1 MPEIDPTVAA
11 LTMQLNLE
19 RGLADNAIDDISK
32 KFINLEGTVSSS
44 VKKAVGT
51 IANLGSNS
59 LTTFKDV
66 NKIFSLFGKQTKDL
80 QVARKSKP
88 ISLEEKDLKT
98 FKDINK
104 EAVILNAAVKTKNK
118 GHLEQNKL
126 LQNDVDI
133 SKEVN
138 SNLKSAVEEIDD
150 QIEGAMRL
158 RAAFDGFRQVGLS
171 ILRNIVDSDKAT
183 QNFVTTN
190 FRLYDTQTGLVAT
203 SRQLALSTGI
213 ASEKAYEVVQALGN
227 LAMPKEQMVELGDS
241 ILKANQYLG
250 VGITQLAEFSRQNR
264 FAGGDT
270 QSFNRIMGYSADAM
284 RKYGLNSEDVASVLN
299 DTSVSVVDLEISFGK
314 LAGRTRDSN
323 GNLVTSME
331 IFKQSQL
338 IFKGFAKSIG
348 ADADEMAASLK
359 VALDPQ
365 KMVLFDS
372 FAKQLGLTL
381 KTPEDRLTAMPMLI
395 AKAAK
400 TAGLTLEDLEKAKND
415 PMEAFRVKAQMKAVA
430 SMTGLTEKQIDAQL
444 RLNAELDK
452 AAKSGKL
459 NKNDLKA
466 VEDFMKIKQAE
477 QAASDFTESM
487 GTLTGQIGMLRTRI
501 NAFFGLLNGVLGK
514 GLYDIFQAV
523 SFVLK
528 PITAV
533 VERLG
538 NQLRKFGESNGV
550 TAKMVRIL
558 LAGLVLAGVAFLSL
572 VSVVASARISVATFE
587 AAMKRLK
594 ITEGLATVRAVLYN
608 AVMLVRNVIVGA
620 ASVVMGIFTGATSLS
635 TIALGAFNAALAF
648 GSALLS
654 PYVLVVIAVVAALT
668 ILYYKF
674 DSVGDAVQYLYD
686 KLKVFGTYLV
696 TYGQEV
702 WEQVKLLIEWAESL
716 TFVRFIIDKII
727 PAIKQFVS
735 NLKIMDVAVAALA
748 ISLGILFG
756 PIGWLILAAAAVYKL
771 YERFESVRSVVDYV
785 YGGLKVL
792 GGYFLVGFN
801 AACKVV
807 DALWTAFKT
816 LAKIILIVVLVRFM
830 PLILLIRR
838 MVIGLFELG
847 KLIVYLADIA
857 FGYLAR
863 QLSRVYDWM
872 SGIIDELVS
881 PFIEAL
887 GLIYDY
893 LMSFETVQW
902 VINGISVA
910 FDSVYKSVVGFFSQM
925 QELSFLDIVKT
936 WVSSMEY
943 IEDSIIQF
951 LADLPGMIIDGAYMI
966 GSALVYGL
974 VEGVKAAGRV
984 LVQLISWLV
993 DNTIG
998 RFMRAVGYAS
1008 PSKVMADIGMNLIYG
1023 LIEGVKSVFSGLAD
1037 LGQWIYD
1044 NTAGRILSLFGIASP
1059 STKMAEIGGNIISGL
1074 YEGFM
1079 NNPITKLIAGA
1090 AKTIAGWF
1098 GLGGDTE
1105 LDVNKISGDMG
1116 VLSATNVPV
1125 EFGEKYRK
1133 LMTDIS
1139 EGSKIMVAAVADI
1152 AGAAEAV
1159 VTSKS
1164 VLTALDGFLNAF
1176 DLNVM
1181 LQQSLVLSAIGDA
1194 LKSAGDSITAG
1205 FAAFTSLGSV
1215 DSSIIGQLSQVLA
1228 EGSTSLTDSA
1238 SLIID
1243 PIDRITASV
1252 ERLNTAIFDLSSNP
1266 FKAILAGFL
1275 SPKLGA
1281 AAEPIKNVKTTTR
1294 TEGGT
1299 TDSQNSGEKDVL
1311 AAMLYELSEMKKQ
1324 SSILG
1329 DKMISLMD
1337 EQLIELRNRQS
1348 VSTSYNAWVS

>member
-1 MPEIDPTVAA
+1 
-11 LTMQLNLE
+11 
-19 RGLADNAIDDISK
+19 
-32 KFINLEGTVSSS
+32 
-44 VKKAVGT
+44 
-51 IANLGSNS
+51 
-59 LTTFKDV
+59 
-66 NKIFSLFGKQTKDL
+66 
-80 QVARKSKP
+80 
-88 ISLEEKDLKT
+88 
-98 FKDINK
+98 
-104 EAVILNAAVKTKNK
+104 
-118 GHLEQNKL
+118 
-126 LQNDVDI
+126 
-133 SKEVN
+133 
-138 SNLKSAVEEIDD
+138 
-150 QIEGAMRL
+150 
-158 RAAFDGFRQVGLS
+158 
-171 ILRNIVDSDKAT
+171 
-183 QNFVTTN
+183 
-190 FRLYDTQTGLVAT
+190 
-203 SRQLALSTGI
+203 
-213 ASEKAYEVVQALGN
+213 
-227 LAMPKEQMVELGDS
+227 
-241 ILKANQYLG
+241 
-250 VGITQLAEFSRQNR
+250 
-264 FAGGDT
+264 
-270 QSFNRIMGYSADAM
+270 
-284 RKYGLNSEDVASVLN
+284 
-299 DTSVSVVDLEISFGK
+299 
-314 LAGRTRDSN
+314 
-323 GNLVTSME
+323 
-331 IFKQSQL
+331 
-338 IFKGFAKSIG
+338 
-348 ADADEMAASLK
+348 
-359 VALDPQ
+359 
-365 KMVLFDS
+365 
-372 FAKQLGLTL
+372 
-381 KTPEDRLTAMPMLI
+381 
-395 AKAAK
+395 
-400 TAGLTLEDLEKAKND
+400 
-415 PMEAFRVKAQMKAVA
+415 
-430 SMTGLTEKQIDAQL
+430 
-444 RLNAELDK
+444 
-452 AAKSGKL
+452 
-459 NKNDLKA
+459 
-466 VEDFMKIKQAE
+466 
-477 QAASDFTESM
+477 
-487 GTLTGQIGMLRTRI
+487 
-501 NAFFGLLNGVLGK
+501 
-514 GLYDIFQAV
+514 
-523 SFVLK
+523 
-528 PITAV
+528 
-533 VERLG
+533 
-538 NQLRKFGESNGV
+538 
-550 TAKMVRIL
+550 
-558 LAGLVLAGVAFLSL
+558 
-572 VSVVASARISVATFE
+572 
-587 AAMKRLK
+587 
-594 ITEGLATVRAVLYN
+594 
-608 AVMLVRNVIVGA
+608 
-620 ASVVMGIFTGATSLS
+620 
-635 TIALGAFNAALAF
+635 
-648 GSALLS
+648 
-654 PYVLVVIAVVAALT
+654 
-668 ILYYKF
+668 
-674 DSVGDAVQYLYD
+674 
-686 KLKVFGTYLV
+686 
-696 TYGQEV
+696 
-702 WEQVKLLIEWAESL
+702 
-716 TFVRFIIDKII
+716 
-727 PAIKQFVS
+727 
-735 NLKIMDVAVAALA
+735 
-748 ISLGILFG
+748 
-756 PIGWLILAAAAVYKL
+756 
-771 YERFESVRSVVDYV
+771 VVDYV

-792 GGYFLVGFN
+792 GGYLMVGFN

-807 DALWTAFKT
+807 DALWTAVET
-816 LAKIILIVVLVRFM
+816 LAKILWIALSVVIAPFYLIIKRMIIGFM
-830 PLILLIRR
+830 
-838 MVIGLFELG
+838 ELG

-857 FGYLAR
+857 FPWLAK
-863 QLSRVYDWM
+863 QLSAVYDYM
-872 SGIIDELVS
+872 SWIIDELVS

>member
-1 MPEIDPTVAA
+1 
-11 LTMQLNLE
+11 
-19 RGLADNAIDDISK
+19 
-32 KFINLEGTVSSS
+32 
-44 VKKAVGT
+44 
-51 IANLGSNS
+51 
-59 LTTFKDV
+59 
-66 NKIFSLFGKQTKDL
+66 
-80 QVARKSKP
+80 
-88 ISLEEKDLKT
+88 
-98 FKDINK
+98 
-104 EAVILNAAVKTKNK
+104 
-118 GHLEQNKL
+118 
-126 LQNDVDI
+126 
-133 SKEVN
+133 
-138 SNLKSAVEEIDD
+138 
-150 QIEGAMRL
+150 
-158 RAAFDGFRQVGLS
+158 
-171 ILRNIVDSDKAT
+171 
-183 QNFVTTN
+183 
-190 FRLYDTQTGLVAT
+190 
-203 SRQLALSTGI
+203 
-213 ASEKAYEVVQALGN
+213 
-227 LAMPKEQMVELGDS
+227 
-241 ILKANQYLG
+241 
-250 VGITQLAEFSRQNR
+250 
-264 FAGGDT
+264 
-270 QSFNRIMGYSADAM
+270 
-284 RKYGLNSEDVASVLN
+284 
-299 DTSVSVVDLEISFGK
+299 
-314 LAGRTRDSN
+314 
-323 GNLVTSME
+323 
-331 IFKQSQL
+331 
-338 IFKGFAKSIG
+338 
-348 ADADEMAASLK
+348 
-359 VALDPQ
+359 
-365 KMVLFDS
+365 
-372 FAKQLGLTL
+372 
-381 KTPEDRLTAMPMLI
+381 
-395 AKAAK
+395 
-400 TAGLTLEDLEKAKND
+400 
-415 PMEAFRVKAQMKAVA
+415 
-430 SMTGLTEKQIDAQL
+430 
-444 RLNAELDK
+444 
-452 AAKSGKL
+452 
-459 NKNDLKA
+459 
-466 VEDFMKIKQAE
+466 
-477 QAASDFTESM
+477 
-487 GTLTGQIGMLRTRI
+487 
-501 NAFFGLLNGVLGK
+501 
-514 GLYDIFQAV
+514 
-523 SFVLK
+523 
-528 PITAV
+528 
-533 VERLG
+533 
-538 NQLRKFGESNGV
+538 
-550 TAKMVRIL
+550 
-558 LAGLVLAGVAFLSL
+558 
-572 VSVVASARISVATFE
+572 
-587 AAMKRLK
+587 
-594 ITEGLATVRAVLYN
+594 
-608 AVMLVRNVIVGA
+608 MLVRNVIVGA